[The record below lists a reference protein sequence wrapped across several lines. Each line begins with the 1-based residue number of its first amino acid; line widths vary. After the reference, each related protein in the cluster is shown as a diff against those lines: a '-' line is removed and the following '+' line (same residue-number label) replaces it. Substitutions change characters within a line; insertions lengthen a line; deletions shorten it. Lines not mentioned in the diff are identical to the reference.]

1 MANSEDTGA
10 DRRRKLERVRT
21 EIEKYIAAG
30 RTPMAGEWV
39 QRYPDL
45 NPELGELL
53 ARLTEGQEAATPQ
66 KSATAPVEDAGAT
79 VTAFGVSPGSG
90 QSGAAAGDAAIH
102 SPTQTDFRKPEE
114 RSSAASAS
122 RSRPAEALRPGFRL
136 RYVGDYELLSVL
148 GQGGMGVV

>member
-1 MANSEDTGA
+1 MANFEDMGS
-10 DRRRKLERVRT
+10 DRRRRLELVRT

-30 RTPMAGEWV
+30 RTPAAGEWV

-53 ARLTEGQEAATPQ
+53 ALLTEEQEAATP
-66 KSATAPVEDAGAT
+66 KESATSPVEDLGAT

-90 QSGAAAGDAAIH
+90 QSRAASGSAVVD
-102 SPTQTDFRKPEE
+102 SPTQTDFRTPEE

-122 RSRPAEALRPGFRL
+122 RIAARGGAAAGVAAALRG
-136 RYVGDYELLSVL
+136 
-148 GQGGMGVV
+148 